1 MENWSVFVV
10 FFLFSFDY
18 SIYSSRKSL
27 TLKMCRWKANWLRL
41 CVRPCVLFLLL
52 FLEPESIY
60 NLVQFQS
67 IDSPSTDYEHSIQFV
82 LFHKMQI
89 WNFVFE
95 FLFVLVVVFVRLQIN
110 FSSSSSHYLRKFA
123 SQLGLFFSLFF
134 RVCLFKLELKL
145 ITIKDTLRI

>member
-1 MENWSVFVV
+1 MMENWSVFVV
-10 FFLFSFDY
+10 FLFSFDY
-18 SIYSSRKSL
+18 SIYSSRYSL

-41 CVRPCVLFLLL
+41 CVRACVLFLLL
-52 FLEPESIY
+52 LSEAESIY

-123 SQLGLFFSLFF
+123 SQLGLFFS
-134 RVCLFKLELKL
+134 CLS
-145 ITIKDTLRI
+145 I